1 MCKKGSPLQT
11 AQMRWLTMAALCI
24 NHVIYTEQTFS
35 DVLEYATE
43 NQLPL
48 WAPPLKT
55 WEMNQTSGGKLPG
68 WQCAKCVSAH
78 AGGGVPCVS
87 TKKGRAPCIWSPRI
101 CSCTASPRCCLCP
114 CCNHIEPQRQRS
126 SESEAESSPG
136 WFSTLSLRVVWKLLK
151 VN

>member
-11 AQMRWLTMAALCI
+11 AQMRWLTMAALGI
-24 NHVIYTEQTFS
+24 NHVIYAEQTFS

-68 WQCAKCVSAH
+68 WQCAKRASAH
-78 AGGGVPCVS
+78 AGGGVCCVS
-87 TKKGRAPCIWSPRI
+87 PPREDAHPASGLPAPAPAQLLLHAACVLTVITGSLKG
-101 CSCTASPRCCLCP
+101 
-114 CCNHIEPQRQRS
+114 
-126 SESEAESSPG
+126 SSPLNLR
-136 WFSTLSLRVVWKLLK
+136 LSLHLAGSLHCH
-151 VN
+151 